1 MRDSIIVLT
10 SLSLHYG
17 HRTSSLTVFTA
28 GPDENAAQGQCFQV
42 DPRQFF
48 GPSRYGTI
56 SWTSSFL
63 TGFTRSSRFTPRYMA
78 IAAATKTE
86 E

>member
-1 MRDSIIVLT
+1 MVTGLPPSPFLLPGLMKTPPKGSVFRLT
-10 SLSLHYG
+10 
-17 HRTSSLTVFTA
+17 
-28 GPDENAAQGQCFQV
+28 
-42 DPRQFF
+42 RQFF

>member
-1 MRDSIIVLT
+1 MVTGLPPSPFLLPGLMKTPPKGSV
-10 SLSLHYG
+10 
-17 HRTSSLTVFTA
+17 
-28 GPDENAAQGQCFQV
+28 FQV